1 VNLLDYARILRRLW
15 WIVIVGLVLGATGGF
30 ALARVTPVSYTV
42 RNTMV
47 ISVIGDGTANAL
59 QSGNVF
65 AMQRAS
71 TYANLATSREVL
83 ESAREQIGPG
93 VTLQDLRD
101 SVTAASVD
109 QSGVIYINVA
119 GPDPVL
125 VQQTAEAVGDALS
138 VVAKQTDT
146 PGIQS
151 TIRIVSV
158 DPPSV
163 PRTAAA
169 PQPRISI
176 AIGTLIGLLLGI
188 GVIILISVIDTRIR
202 SMGEL
207 PTKSFASATALPGGR
222 KARDRTARRE
232 AIHRLRS
239 NLRFGPGL
247 AKTTAVFPV
256 TPAGTE
262 DVAWALA
269 ASLVEIGSR
278 VVLVDIDPTPAAPR
292 ADIPADASGLT
303 EVLIDE
309 ARLPEAIADVSWG
322 LSYLGTGRTPAT
334 LPSLIS
340 GEAMPHLLKELG
352 ARFDHVILRCPPLL
366 PHSETAVMAALAGA
380 NLLIVTAAHTTRA
393 ELLFALDTLDGV
405 HAPSVSVVLDGIAT
419 NDLRAAVSRDAAHSP
434 EFTQS

>member
-1 VNLLDYARILRRLW
+1 MNLLDYARILRRLW
-15 WIVIVGLVLGATGGF
+15 WIVIVGLILGGTAGF
-30 ALARVTPVSYTV
+30 LLARATPLSYTV

-47 ISVIGDGTANAL
+47 VSVIGDGTPNAL

-83 ESAREQIGPG
+83 EAAIDQIGPG
-93 VTLQDLRD
+93 VTLQHLRTA
-101 SVTAASVD
+101 VTATSVD
-109 QSGVIYINVA
+109 SSGVIYINVA
-119 GPDPVL
+119 DSDPVL
-125 VQQTAEAVGDALS
+125 AQQTAEAVGDALS
-138 VVAKQTDT
+138 VVARQTDT
-146 PGIQS
+146 PGILS

-163 PRTAAA
+163 PRTATA

-176 AIGTLIGLLLGI
+176 AIGALIGLLLGL
-188 GVIILISVIDTRIR
+188 GVIVLISVIDSRIR
-202 SMGEL
+202 SMAEL
-207 PTKSFASATALPGGR
+207 PTKSFASATALPAGR
-222 KARDRTARRE
+222 RSRDRVARRE

-247 AKTTAVFPV
+247 AKSTAVFPV
-256 TPAGTE
+256 TAVGTE

-278 VVLVDIDPTPAAPR
+278 VILVDIDPAGAAPR
-292 ADIPADASGLT
+292 TDISADASGLT
-303 EVLIDE
+303 EVLTDE

-322 LSYLGTGRTPAT
+322 LSYLGTGRAPAT

-352 ARFDHVILRCPPLL
+352 VRFDHVILRCPPLL

-380 NLLIVTAAHTTRA
+380 NLLIVTASRTTRA

-405 HAPSVSVVLDGIAT
+405 HAPSVSVVLDGIAA
-419 NDLRAAVSRDAAHSP
+419 NDLRAAVSRDSAHSP

>member
-1 VNLLDYARILRRLW
+1 MNLLDYARIMRRLW
-15 WIVIVGLVLGATGGF
+15 WIVIVGLVLGATAGF
-30 ALARVTPVSYTV
+30 ALARATPLSYTV

-47 ISVIGDGTANAL
+47 VSVIGDGSAAEL
-59 QSGNVF
+59 QQGNVF
-65 AMQRAS
+65 AMQRVS

-83 ESAREQIGPG
+83 QSAREQLGPG
-93 VTLQDLRD
+93 VSLQDLRD
-101 SVTAASVD
+101 SVTATAVD
-109 QSGVIYINVA
+109 ASGVIYINAA
-119 GPDPVL
+119 GSDPVL

-138 VVAKQTDT
+138 VIARQTDT
-146 PGIQS
+146 PGIPS

-158 DPPSV
+158 DPPSL
-163 PRTAAA
+163 PRTATA

-176 AIGTLIGLLLGI
+176 AIGGLIGLLLGI
-188 GVIILISVIDTRIR
+188 GVIVLISVVDTRIR
-202 SMGEL
+202 SMHEL

-222 KARDRTARRE
+222 KTADRAARRE

-256 TPAGTE
+256 TPAGSE

-278 VVLVDIDPTPAAPR
+278 VVLVDIDPAPAAPR
-292 ADIPADASGLT
+292 SEIPADASGLT

-366 PHSETAVMAALAGA
+366 PHSETAVMAALADA
-380 NLLIVTAAHTTRA
+380 NVLVVTAARTTRA

-405 HAPSVSVVLDGIAT
+405 HAPSVSVVLDGVAT